1 MSHMFP
7 LKTCWADQKSFYFVG
22 RFGTFQLFKEI
33 WAAAPMIM
41 TIGGIRITICKEI
54 RDKDDNLKS
63 YTLENKHE
71 KAVERCGK
79 SFSIVGHTPNFFPPN

>member
-22 RFGTFQLFKEI
+22 RVRTFKEL
-33 WAAAPMIM
+33 WAAVQMIM

-63 YTLENKHE
+63 YTLENKHKKGRRE
-71 KAVERCGK
+71 V
-79 SFSIVGHTPNFFPPN
+79 

>member
-1 MSHMFP
+1 
-7 LKTCWADQKSFYFVG
+7 
-22 RFGTFQLFKEI
+22 
-33 WAAAPMIM
+33 MIM

-71 KAVERCGK
+71 KAVQRYEK
-79 SFSIVGHTPNFFPPN
+79 SFSLAGHTPHFLPPTDSKQMCDI